1 MLYIWD
7 NLQTFMVIFSEA
19 ILPVKERKILFSIW
33 IMQKDFSLDCI
44 DHYSSKHP
52 YTAHM
57 LSPVISR
64 KSLDL
69 DPEKSPPLIFCKHE
83 DHMQINQS
91 LIGFFP
97 GRLAGAQSCQCHV
110 SMFCYLFVV
119 VCLSCSM
126 LSSQFKDQKLCQQ
139 IIYFFKK
146 S

>member
-1 MLYIWD
+1 MLYVWD

-19 ILPVKERKILFSIW
+19 ILPVKVRKILFSIW
-33 IMQKDFSLDCI
+33 IMQKDFSLDYI

-52 YTAHM
+52 YSAHM

-97 GRLAGAQSCQCHV
+97 GRLAGAQLFQCHV
-110 SMFCYLFVV
+110 SMFCN
-119 VCLSCSM
+119 M
-126 LSSQFKDQKLCQQ
+126 
-139 IIYFFKK
+139 
-146 S
+146 